1 MARMEQMTPG
11 MPPEKK
17 PDSVARQY
25 AIGVV
30 TAFAVTVSFMAGV
43 FVGDLRRT
51 PVATRAEGTG
61 QVLNKEAMPA
71 EELHDVDFQA
81 FWEIWKTVKE
91 RYVEEPPT
99 DLKMFYGAVAG
110 MVGSLGDPYSVFFDP
125 EYAQKFSKELEGE
138 FEGIGAEIGIKQSQ
152 LTVIAPL
159 PGTPAD
165 RAGIKSGD
173 RILAI
178 DGIDTTGM
186 LVEDAVSRIRGD
198 KGTEVK
204 LLITREGLKEPKEIA
219 IVRDKITVE
228 SVKWKLETKD
238 GKRIGRITITHFNEK
253 TEAKFNEAVRGLL
266 LEDPNGIILD
276 LRNNPGGFLDT
287 AVSVAGEWVPHD
299 VVVVEKFSD
308 GTKKNYASDGR
319 ARLAD
324 VPTVVLVNG
333 GSASASEI
341 VAGALQDHGKAVLVG
356 EKTYGKGSVQD
367 YSEFT
372 DGSALKLTVALWL
385 TPKGRS
391 INKEGIA
398 PDVEVKMTPED
409 FDADKDPQYDKA
421 VDLLTGKEKMPERT
435 PAEAAAESAP

>member
-1 MARMEQMTPG
+1 MEQTTPV
-11 MPPEKK
+11 MSPEKK
-17 PDSVARQY
+17 NDPVPRQY
-25 AIGVV
+25 ALGVV
-30 TAFAVTVSFMAGV
+30 TAFAVTLSFMAGV

-51 PVATRAEGTG
+51 PVKAQTAGTG

-71 EELHDVDFQA
+71 VELKDVDFQA

-91 RYVEEPPT
+91 RYVEEPPS
-99 DLKMFYGAVAG
+99 DVKMFYGAVAG

-125 EYAQKFSKELEGE
+125 EYAQKFSKELDGE
-138 FEGIGAEIGIKQSQ
+138 FEGIGAEIGVKKSQ

-178 DGIDTTGM
+178 DGVDTTGM

-219 IVRDKITVE
+219 ITRDKILVE
-228 SVKWKLETKD
+228 SVKWKTEMKD

-253 TEAKFNEAVRGLL
+253 TEAKFNEAVRGVL
-266 LEDPNGIILD
+266 LEDPAGIVLD

-287 AVSVAGEWVPHD
+287 AVSVTGEWVAHD

-308 GTKKNYASDGR
+308 GTNKNYAADGR

-324 VPTVVLVNG
+324 VPTIVLVNG

-391 INKEGIA
+391 INKEGIT

-409 FDADKDPQYDKA
+409 FDADKDPQYDMA
-421 VDLLTGKEKMPERT
+421 VDLLTGKAKPPQPAPIQADAEK
-435 PAEAAAESAP
+435 AAP